1 MPTQRKRTRSKVL
14 RSTFRLNEQLF
25 NVGNGE
31 SLEKLL
37 ANIIEIAENR
47 GVELDIT
54 ELTNY
59 MDQNLNTIQ

>member
-1 MPTQRKRTRSKVL
+1 MPTPRKRTRSKVL
-14 RSTFRLNEQLF
+14 RSTFQLNQKQF

-37 ANIIEIAENR
+37 AEIVEIAENR
-47 GVELDIT
+47 GIELDIT

-59 MDQNLNTIQ
+59 MDQNLNSIQ

>member
-1 MPTQRKRTRSKVL
+1 VL